1 MDIEKIKIAID
12 TGDLQRAKNELDKVE
27 KSAKSVDKSVGG
39 ITNSLMSFK
48 GAVAAVAT
56 SAVISNYVKLSDTYT
71 TIDSRLKLAT
81 KSTTEYAKAQE
92 ALFKISMDT
101 RQSFE
106 GTVDL
111 FSKISTS
118 TEKLKLSQQGLFDVI
133 EAVNQ
138 ASLIGGGS
146 KESINAALVQL
157 GQGFA
162 SGTLRGEEL
171 NSVLEQTPRLAKAI
185 ADSMGVA
192 TGDLRKLAEQ
202 GKITSEVLASGLP
215 SQLKKLREE
224 SAQMGVTFAQ
234 ATQNMETALVRAV
247 GEFNNATGASATFA
261 NGINKIAMS
270 VADGT
275 DSIYELVDGLKVVAT
290 TAAIVAVGANGMAL
304 AMGTA
309 TIATKA
315 FSLAL
320 KSIPYIGVAAGIAAI
335 VQSYYEGKKGADAFT
350 FSVNKLNSELELTP
364 FKKQLADVSAEL
376 AIMDKQFAGYND
388 TQKMMY
394 QGGYDALFKQKKQ
407 LEANILAIEKKG
419 ATTKKVEDEAKQS
432 AMTQATNEKIL
443 IDLMDDRSQ
452 KIAKIKKETADLR
465 KEGGNVVL
473 IAEREAKLIRE
484 VNEEYDKKSLDA
496 YNSKQKEQA
505 SALKEVN
512 SAYLEMSRVGMSE
525 YDKAL
530 SEIKEKT
537 KEWIAVTGNKAE
549 ALKREAILI
558 DELNKKKAE
567 DDAKAALDIERQRN
581 EQIDKRITSL
591 NREYDLKEKQVGLIY
606 DETERNQALTK
617 LYYERRVQEI
627 ELEKQKKEQSDS
639 FYESQLTY
647 EKNLLDQTLFRYSA
661 TGQII
666 ESVSSGIKS
675 TMMDFFDYTS
685 AGFGDLKKMALDL
698 GNIIYKAVIQQMV
711 VNPLVGALS
720 SAATSY
726 FATPTPTTTGG
737 GTYNGVTSTA
747 FKWDGGISD
756 GTAIKK
762 FASGYIAGN
771 RYASTDSLSN
781 DRIPALISPGE
792 AVIPAS
798 SVNQNRD
805 LVQALISNRGR
816 KFADGYI
823 APSVASPSGGNGVVK
838 VEVINQSN
846 QEVQVTNTSTRQSM
860 EGLILSVVINGIQ
873 HNKMGLR
880 TALGK

>member
-39 ITNSLMSFK
+39 LTNSLVSFR

-56 SAVISNYVKLSDTYT
+56 SAVISNYIKMADTFT
-71 TIDSRLKLAT
+71 NIESKLKLAT
-81 KSTTEYAKAQE
+81 KSTNEFSTAQRELFNIAQE
-92 ALFKISMDT
+92 SRVA
-101 RQSFE
+101 FE
-106 GTVDL
+106 STVDL
-111 FSKISTS
+111 YSKLSTS
-118 TEKLKLSQQGLFDVI
+118 TENLKLKQSDLLRVTETINKSG
-133 EAVNQ
+133 
-138 ASLIGGGS
+138 LIGGGT

-185 ADSMGVA
+185 AEGMGV
-192 TGDLRKLAEQ
+192 TVGELRKLGEQ
-202 GKITSEVLASGLP
+202 GSITAEKVVNSLLKQSETIDKEFNKMTATVSQSMTVLENSTINAIGTIDKLTNASGIVAKAMMGWAWATDQVNKSLRVSFTDTEKMNDVADLTAKRMELLKEKMVVKNSNFMFGMQESELKRIDTEIMKV
-215 SQLKKLREE
+215 SQQLAKLFQEQEKEGQSSSDATDELKK
-224 SAQMGVTFAQ
+224 S
-234 ATQNMETALVRAV
+234 
-247 GEFNNATGASATFA
+247 
-261 NGINKIAMS
+261 
-270 VADGT
+270 
-275 DSIYELVDGLKVVAT
+275 
-290 TAAIVAVGANGMAL
+290 
-304 AMGTA
+304 
-309 TIATKA
+309 
-315 FSLAL
+315 
-320 KSIPYIGVAAGIAAI
+320 
-335 VQSYYEGKKGADAFT
+335 
-350 FSVNKLNSELELTP
+350 
-364 FKKQLADVSAEL
+364 
-376 AIMDKQFAGYND
+376 
-388 TQKMMY
+388 
-394 QGGYDALFKQKKQ
+394 
-407 LEANILAIEKKG
+407 
-419 ATTKKVEDEAKQS
+419 ATTK
-432 AMTQATNEKIL
+432 ATNEKIL
-443 IDLMDDRSQ
+443 IDLMDERSQ
-452 KIAKIKKETADLR
+452 KIAKIKKESADLR
-465 KEGGNVVL
+465 KEGGNIVL
-473 IAEREAKLIRE
+473 IAEREAKAIKDL
-484 VNEEYDKKSLDA
+484 NAEYDKKSLDEQTRKQEENA
-496 YNSKQKEQA
+496 RAVSKTNE
-505 SALKEVN
+505 
-512 SAYLEMSRVGMSE
+512 AYLEMSRVGMSE

-530 SEIKEKT
+530 SEIQEKT

-627 ELEKQKKEQSDS
+627 ELEKQKKDQSDE
-639 FYESQLTY
+639 FYESQLSY

-666 ESVSSGIKS
+666 ESVSSGMKS

-756 GTAIKK
+756 GTTIKK

-771 RYASTDSLSN
+771 RYASNDSLSN
-781 DRIPALISPGE
+781 DTIPALISPGE

-846 QEVQVTNTSTRQSM
+846 QEVQVTNTSTRNDL
-860 EGLILSVVINGIQ
+860 EGTVLSIVINGIQ
-873 HNKMGLR
+873 NNRMNLR
-880 TALGK
+880 TMLGK